1 MKVLNRILQILSIV
15 FSVGSLVLL
24 FTPFVNFVAN
34 GQTVSLVA
42 AEMAFGAKVTVGEAV
57 FDLARSAHILFVF
70 WLTVIGAVL
79 SAVSFKSKGFRY
91 GASAFALI
99 TAVYALVIALSGD
112 GKFFDIR
119 PFEKVAGLAN
129 TSFVLFWAIACVLA
143 AVFAIAYLL
152 VDDYIE
158 AKASKDKKTICQKIV
173 LFFRDNKS
181 EVKKIVWPSF
191 RDVIK
196 NTITVLVMC
205 LVIGIL
211 IWAIDFGLGQLLNLI
226 LGA

>member
-15 FSVGSLVLL
+15 FSVGSLVLF

-34 GQTVSLVA
+34 GQSVSLVA

-57 FDLARSAHILFVF
+57 FDLARSSHILFVF

-79 SAVSFKSKGFRY
+79 SAVAFKSKGFRY
-91 GASAFALI
+91 GSSAFALI
-99 TAVYALVIALSGD
+99 TAVYAWVIALSGD
-112 GKFFDIR
+112 GRFFDTR
-119 PFEKVAGLAN
+119 PFEKVTEITN
-129 TSFVLFWAIACVLA
+129 TSFVLFWAITCVLA
-143 AVFAIAYLL
+143 AVFAIAYLF

-158 AKASKDKKTICQKIV
+158 VKASKDKKTICQKIV

-191 RDVIK
+191 REVIK

-205 LVIGIL
+205 LIIGAL
-211 IWAIDFGLGQLLNLI
+211 IWLIDFGLGQLLNLI

>member
-1 MKVLNRILQILSIV
+1 MKILNRILQILSIV
-15 FSVGSLVLL
+15 FSVGSLVLF
-24 FTPFVNFVAN
+24 FTPFVDFVTN
-34 GQTVSLVA
+34 GQSVSLIA
-42 AEMAFGAKVTVGEAV
+42 SEMAFGAEVTVGESV
-57 FDLARSAHILFVF
+57 FDLARSSHILFVF

-79 SAVSFKSKGFRY
+79 SVVAFKSKGFRY
-91 GASAFALI
+91 GSSAFALI
-99 TAVYALVIALSGD
+99 TAAYAWVIALSKD
-112 GKFFDIR
+112 GRFFDTR
-119 PFEKVAGLAN
+119 PFEKITELAN
-129 TSFVLFWAIACVLA
+129 TPFVLFWAIACALA

-158 AKASKDKKTICQKIV
+158 AKSSKDKKTIWQKIV

-191 RDVIK
+191 REVIK

-205 LVIGIL
+205 LVIGAL
-211 IWAIDFGLGQLLNLI
+211 IWIIDIGLGKLLELI

>member
-15 FSVGSLVLL
+15 FSVGSLVLF
-24 FTPFVNFVAN
+24 FTPFANLVAD
-34 GQTVSLVA
+34 GQAVSLIA
-42 AEMAFGAKVTVGEAV
+42 SEMAFGAKVTVGEAV
-57 FDLARSAHILFVF
+57 FDLARSSHILFVF

-79 SAVSFKSKGFRY
+79 SVVAFKSKGFRY
-91 GASAFALI
+91 GSSAFALI
-99 TAVYALVIALSGD
+99 TAVYAWVIALSKD
-112 GKFFDIR
+112 GRFFDTR
-119 PFEKVAGLAN
+119 PLEKVTELTN
-129 TSFVLFWAIACVLA
+129 TSFVLFWAIACALA
-143 AVFAIAYLL
+143 AIFAIAYLL

-158 AKASKDKKTICQKIV
+158 VKASKDKKTICQKIV

-191 RDVIK
+191 HDVIK

-205 LVIGIL
+205 LIIGAL
-211 IWAIDFGLGQLLNLI
+211 IWLIDFGLGQLLELI